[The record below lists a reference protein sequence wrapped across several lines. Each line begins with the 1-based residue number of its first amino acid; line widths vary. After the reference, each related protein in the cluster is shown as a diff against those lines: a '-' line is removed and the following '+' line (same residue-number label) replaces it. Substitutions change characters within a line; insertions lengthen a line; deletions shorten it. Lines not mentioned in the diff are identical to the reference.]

1 MAYTKQDLMKLEGA
15 EVVGGNI
22 IHGTLGNRVF
32 VGKISEE
39 GVFFIT
45 PEGEARLKALEEGPG
60 VDVEPAPAKIKSTKA
75 KAKASMVAE
84 EDDIAAAIAQAE

>member
-1 MAYTKQDLMKLEGA
+1 MAYTKEDLMKLDGA

-22 IHGTLGNRVF
+22 IHGALGNRAF

-45 PEGEARLKALEEGPG
+45 PEGEARLRALEEGPTE
-60 VDVEPAPAKIKSTKA
+60 VAEPAPAKTKA
-75 KAKASMVAE
+75 SRKKAVEVVA

>member
-1 MAYTKQDLMKLEGA
+1 MAYTKADLLKLDGA

-22 IHGTLGNRVF
+22 VHGGLGNRVF

-45 PEGEARLKALEEGPG
+45 PEGEERLRALEK
-60 VDVEPAPAKIKSTKA
+60 APAKTAEAVEETPVKPKA
-75 KAKASMVAE
+75 TRKKAAVV
-84 EDDIAAAIAQAE
+84 EDDIASAISQVE

>member
-1 MAYTKQDLMKLEGA
+1 MAYTKEDLLKLDGA

-45 PEGEARLKALEEGPG
+45 PEGEERLRALESS
-60 VDVEPAPAKIKSTKA
+60 VEEAPKPTKATKA
-75 KAKASMVAE
+75 KAKANMVSE